1 MKKIDYNDIAK
12 DNELRVA
19 KLSYRQKESYEKLNK
34 YLQAHEKNDINI
46 YSAVALTTLEKGRTI
61 PKDYAKYISHI
72 KGSEQLRA
80 EMRKIRDHDYEKYS
94 IANLWGVFTTLM
106 VLLFF
111 KSWLTN
117 HYLINYS
124 LDILIAIV
132 AFIFSVRS
140 FITKYRLIDK
150 YHFTKGFFYLDVGI
164 VLVCFIIK
172 FFVKSNVDITFL
184 LLVATYFISQRG
196 MKKLFKN
203 VV

>member
-1 MKKIDYNDIAK
+1 MRKIDYSDIIK
-12 DNELRVA
+12 DNELRVG
-19 KLSYRQKESYEKLNK
+19 KLSYRQKESYQKLIK
-34 YLQAHEKNDINI
+34 YLETHEKDNINL

-61 PKDYAKYISHI
+61 PKDYAKYVAHI
-72 KGSEQLRA
+72 KDSEQLKA
-80 EMRKIRDHDYEKYS
+80 EMRKIRDRDYEKYS
-94 IANLWGVFTTLM
+94 IANLWGVFTILM

-117 HYLINYS
+117 QYLINYS

-132 AFIFSVRS
+132 AFILSVRS

-150 YHFTKGFFYLDVGI
+150 YHFTKGFFYLDLSI
-164 VLVCFIIK
+164 VVICFIIK
-172 FFVKSNVDITFL
+172 FFVKTNLDITFL

>member
-1 MKKIDYNDIAK
+1 MKKIDYSDIAK

-34 YLQAHEKNDINI
+34 YLQAHEKSNINI
-46 YSAVALTTLEKGRTI
+46 YSAVALTTIEKGRTI
-61 PKDYAKYISHI
+61 PKDYAKYVAHI
-72 KGSEQLRA
+72 RDSEQLRA
-80 EMRKIRDHDYEKYS
+80 EMRKIRDRDYEKYTVS
-94 IANLWGVFTTLM
+94 NLWGVFTTLM

-117 HYLINYS
+117 QYLINYS

-132 AFIFSVRS
+132 AFILTIRT
-140 FITKYRLIDK
+140 FITKYRLIEK
-150 YHFTKGFFYLDVGI
+150 YHFTKGFFYFNVVV
-164 VLVCFIIK
+164 VLVCFVIK
-172 FFVKSNVDITFL
+172 FFVKSNLDITFL
-184 LLVATYFISQRG
+184 LLVATYFITQRG